1 MSSHRIVG
9 STKEELVIHSS
20 LSGISGSNL
29 KESFDSTYNDVKFN
43 IEALLIL

>member
-20 LSGISGSNL
+20 LSGIRVQS
-29 KESFDSTYNDVKFN
+29 ERVF
-43 IEALLIL
+43 LIARIMM